1 MPKVSVQV
9 PEVYE
14 AISRPVAIEVLRD
27 LMSRT
32 GVPKEASVRYTGMG
46 DLPIPQP
53 GSTLE
58 NPSLEAR
65 FPSSTR
71 FAMEVTEDYWSEAP
85 FYQPNLR
92 PEHQVVFKDNALE
105 VYIKPVYQPTEV
117 TITVQGRFEDKTSAI
132 RWRDDLRKM
141 VGAGRVENI
150 HEVSYHFPIPREY
163 IVILNKIYQ
172 MREAVDGYGEALGDW
187 LKTSFDER
195 MTVITNQA
203 GRHPTISVAE
213 HQTGIVGW
221 FEFGAEPPPPEK
233 ESDVGPYTVSFD
245 YKFIYEKCIACVM
258 QYPLVIHNQ
267 LMPADFRD
275 TKRAFYPEKRPS
287 YKSLSRSLTDHYTQV
302 YPEAYD
308 GYVGIPIPY
317 YDDWLPDYRQPGLT
331 DLMRIMLGVDVNDRY
346 ALMDLTQLG
355 NHEIQADAIEYLL
368 EYPQGVLQKGESI
381 FQAILYKRRTP
392 QKQDMMT
399 IDENL
404 VLRSTVEL
412 SLRENYHMVIGLAYE
427 LQALTTAARER
438 LRRRGVFAQKILQI
452 LQPNIIQL
460 GLLPPLASDGSLPL
474 LPFNKAIQTITER
487 SFYKRTTG
495 QYRHHTVGL
504 FVVDAQGS

>member
-14 AISRPVAIEVLRD
+14 SISRPVALEVLRD

-32 GVPKEASVRYTGMG
+32 GVPKEATVRYTGIG
-46 DLPIPQP
+46 DLPTPQP
-53 GSTLE
+53 GSTL
-58 NPSLEAR
+58 NSSSLDAR
-65 FPSSTR
+65 FSSSTR
-71 FAMEVTEDYWSEAP
+71 FAMEVIEEFWAEAP
-85 FYQPNLR
+85 HYQPNLR
-92 PEHQVVFKDNALE
+92 PEHQVVFKDHATE

-117 TITVQGRFEDKTSAI
+117 TITVQGRFIDKTSAI
-132 RWRDDLRKM
+132 RWRDDLKKM
-141 VGAGRVENI
+141 IAAGRVENI
-150 HEVSYHFPIPREY
+150 HEISYHFPIPREY
-163 IVILNKIYQ
+163 IVILNKLYE
-172 MREAVDGYGEALGDW
+172 MREAVDGYGDTLGDW
-187 LKTSFDER
+187 LKASFDDR
-195 MTVITNQA
+195 MTVITNLA
-203 GRHPTISVAE
+203 GRHPTISIAE

-221 FEFGAEPPPPEK
+221 FEFASEPPIPEK
-233 ESDVGPYTVSFD
+233 ENDIGPYTVSFD
-245 YKFIYEKCIACVM
+245 YKFIYEKCVACAM

-267 LMPADFRD
+267 LVPPNFRD
-275 TKRAFYPEKRPS
+275 DKRVFHPEQRPN

-308 GYVGIPIPY
+308 GYVGIPIPH

-331 DLMRIMLGVDVNDRY
+331 DLMRIMLGVDPSDRF
-346 ALMDLTQLG
+346 ALMDLNQLG
-355 NHEIQADAIEYLL
+355 NHEIQADAIEYIS

-381 FQAILYKRRTP
+381 FQAILYRRRTP

-412 SLRENYHMVIGLAYE
+412 SLRENYHMLIGLSYE
-427 LQALTTAARER
+427 LQALTQAARER
-438 LRRRGVFAQKILQI
+438 LRRRGLFAQKILQI
-452 LQPNIIQL
+452 LQPNIISL

-474 LPFNKAIQTITER
+474 LPFNKAIQSITER

-495 QYRHHTVGL
+495 QYRHHTVGM
-504 FVVDAQGS
+504 FVIDAQRS